1 MQGTESEKNL
11 IYDSSKSEHEFF
23 PSKFS
28 EARNDT
34 VEHASS
40 RRAFTHSILP
50 PIRKRDRE
58 KYCRLVHV
66 LSHYNLNNENFY
78 EKFHLIE

>member
-11 IYDSSKSEHEFF
+11 IYDSSKSEHEFS

-34 VEHASS
+34 V
-40 RRAFTHSILP
+40 
-50 PIRKRDRE
+50 
-58 KYCRLVHV
+58 
-66 LSHYNLNNENFY
+66 
-78 EKFHLIE
+78 